1 MRAPALL
8 LVLSTSCTHA
18 QASSVHRAGEV
29 TLAAGLIG
37 LLGTVALAEAVPS
50 EHSTILRGGLVFVP
64 ISVIGALAYIAV
76 DSEVNQP
83 RERALTPEE
92 RSYDAAYAIARE
104 AKHAA
109 RRGDCAEVQAAEPR
123 VRELNERVYR
133 KFLHEPIIARC
144 LAPRPEPEPVPVPDP
159 VAPPTAPEPPAP

>member
-1 MRAPALL
+1 
-8 LVLSTSCTHA
+8 VLATSCTHA
-18 QASSVHRAGEV
+18 QASQVHRAGEV

-50 EHSTILRGGLVFVP
+50 EHSTILRAGVVFVP
-64 ISVIGALAYIAV
+64 ISLIGALAYIAV

-92 RSYDAAYAIARE
+92 RSFEAAMTIAKE
-104 AKHAA
+104 AKRAA

-133 KFLHEPIIARC
+133 RFLHEPILQTC
-144 LAPRPEPEPVPVPDP
+144 LAPP
-159 VAPPTAPEPPAP
+159 VAPPPEPAPEAAP

>member
-1 MRAPALL
+1 VRAPALL
-8 LVLSTSCTHA
+8 LVLATSCTHA
-18 QASSVHRAGEV
+18 QASQVHRAGEV

-50 EHSTILRGGLVFVP
+50 EHSSILRAGVVFVP
-64 ISVIGALAYIAV
+64 ISLLGALAYIAV

-92 RSYDAAYAIARE
+92 RSFEAAMTIAKE

-109 RRGDCAEVQAAEPR
+109 RRGDCAEVQAASLR
-123 VRELNERVYR
+123 VKELNEHVYLR
-133 KFLHEPIIARC
+133 FLHEPILRAC
-144 LAPRPEPEPVPVPDP
+144 LSAPEPEPQRE
-159 VAPPTAPEPPAP
+159 PEPEK